1 MKKIILRFLMVIV
14 LICVCF
20 LTERYLKG
28 ELDRNINVVLYFI
41 YVALAINIILKVQL
55 IRQQNNLLANYE
67 ESYNS
72 LKILHKT
79 RYRLYLSINYDKEKI
94 DRYTELIDM
103 KGNILLLEGN
113 NIIQN
118 AFLNEG
124 QIYKIKTIQSKIEE
138 LLKNIQ
144 TEG

>member
-1 MKKIILRFLMVIV
+1 MKKIILRFLTVIV

-20 LTERYLKG
+20 LTNRYLKG
-28 ELDRNINVVLYFI
+28 ELDSNIEVVLYFI
-41 YVALAINIILKVQL
+41 YFALAINIILKVQL

-94 DRYTELIDM
+94 EKYTELIDM
-103 KGNILLLEGN
+103 KGNILIVEGN

-124 QIYKIKTIQSKIEE
+124 QIFKIKTIQSKIEE

>member
-1 MKKIILRFLMVIV
+1 MKKIILRFLTVIV

-20 LTERYLKG
+20 LTNRYLKG
-28 ELDRNINVVLYFI
+28 ELDSNIEVVLYFI
-41 YVALAINIILKVQL
+41 YFALAINIILKVQL

-94 DRYTELIDM
+94 EKYTELIDM
-103 KGNILLLEGN
+103 KGNILLVEGN

-124 QIYKIKTIQSKIEE
+124 QIFKIKTIQSKIEE